1 MKKLIIFLPLLLFAQ
16 EITLDFILS
25 KPRSIAR
32 DYYIYRFLDQNITPD
47 EANIVFYKIK
57 NVNKKIFIKY
67 ANKSDNKDI
76 KKIAK
81 CMRLKPKEFL
91 KEDGSC
97 IAAGMSPYRF
107 ISLDTDN
114 RKKILEKIKRFK
126 KTYKIFYILS
136 SKHPFELLLKNED
149 IFFDVFNHVGDRFRE
164 KYLNQTI
171 DTKFIEKLK
180 DKKEFDSFVNI
191 AITDPKLNKLHFS
204 FFNISTKNLSSYS
217 SFLLAI
223 NAIRYDR
230 FKIAKKFLDYSYKKS
245 YFTFDKDKSLF
256 WLYMIT
262 KQKKYLEKLSNSS
275 DINIYSLY
283 AKEILNKKV
292 KNYIKFDF
300 DNHKKDKDINDPFV
314 WLDILHKIKRLKNNQ
329 LREYAKNFKSKELL
343 PIYAFIMERFYRYKL
358 HPFITPY
365 EDILKDNDK
374 KDKILIYSLAR
385 QESRFIPSSIS
396 SSFALGSMQIMPFLA
411 KALAKEKKI
420 KSFDLDMMFFP
431 KINVDF
437 AKTHL
442 KYLQKKLKH
451 PLLIAYAYN
460 GGIGFVKRK
469 VIKSNIFKY
478 KKFEPFLGMELIK
491 YPESRRYG
499 KKVLANYVIYSH
511 LLGKDI
517 KLLDLIKSL
526 REFDHNHRF

>member
-171 DTKFIEKLK
+171 DTEFIEKLK

-262 KQKKYLEKLSNSS
+262 KQKKYLEKLSNSY

-283 AKEILNKKV
+283 AKEILHKKI

-300 DNHKKDKDINDPFV
+300 N
-314 WLDILHKIKRLKNNQ
+314 
-329 LREYAKNFKSKELL
+329 
-343 PIYAFIMERFYRYKL
+343 
-358 HPFITPY
+358 
-365 EDILKDNDK
+365 NDK
-374 KDKILIYSLAR
+374 KYKNILGAWYK
-385 QESRFIPSSIS
+385 F
-396 SSFALGSMQIMPFLA
+396 GS
-411 KALAKEKKI
+411 
-420 KSFDLDMMFFP
+420 
-431 KINVDF
+431 
-437 AKTHL
+437 
-442 KYLQKKLKH
+442 YLKLKGCYVWKDKFKDNEH
-451 PLLIAYAYN
+451 
-460 GGIGFVKRK
+460 
-469 VIKSNIFKY
+469 IKSNAYAMILTGDIFK
-478 KKFEPFLGMELIK
+478 
-491 YPESRRYG
+491 
-499 KKVLANYVIYSH
+499 
-511 LLGKDI
+511 LGKHKLQYENYNFRDSKKNNYDI
-517 KLLDLIKSL
+517 DLEFQYKYSVSNNIDLYAYLVNGYKIRKNKKDNHTSRLDLGIYWY
-526 REFDHNHRF
+526 F